1 MLLLANTVY
10 RNCVELIVENA
21 LLRQQLIVFNRQVKL
36 TQLTSGDRLRKVL
49 IARCIGFWKQTIQI
63 VQLDTLLRWH
73 RKLFKFYWK
82 RKLKMSIR
90 FSPDQR

>member
-36 TQLTSGDRLRKVL
+36 TQLTSGDVYGRFYLRVVP
-49 IARCIGFWKQTIQI
+49 GFGS
-63 VQLDTLLRWH
+63 
-73 RKLFKFYWK
+73 KLS
-82 RKLKMSIR
+82 KLCN
-90 FSPDQR
+90 